1 VSPLFGSGSTADV
14 SSFGAAKKPE
24 GSSALTSGG
33 FFGAKPAEEKKVDNT
48 ATEPKK
54 EGTSTGLF
62 GAKPAETAQPK
73 ASFGEVT
80 KTETSAFGAPPSKKE
95 GALFGI

>member
-1 VSPLFGSGSTADV
+1 MSLLFGSGSTADV

-33 FFGAKPAEEKKVDNT
+33 FFGAKSAEEKKVDNA

-54 EGTSTGLF
+54 EGTPSGLF
-62 GAKPAETAQPK
+62 GAKATETAQPK
-73 ASFGEVT
+73 ASFGEAT